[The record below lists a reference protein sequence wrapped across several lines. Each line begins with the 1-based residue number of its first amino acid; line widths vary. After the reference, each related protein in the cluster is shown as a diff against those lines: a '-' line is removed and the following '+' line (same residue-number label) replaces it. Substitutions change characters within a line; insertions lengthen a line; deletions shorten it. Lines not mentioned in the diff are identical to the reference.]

1 MHLRRHIATMSQI
14 VNLESNGLEN
24 LATFLGHDINV
35 HREYYRLPEN
45 TYQLAKCTKMLIAA
59 KRGMG
64 HFSNLVIRN
73 EMPYPLFFWK
83 FDIFVQ
89 YLTSLQIANSL
100 AKNGGGWGDSIES

>member
-64 HFSNLVIRN
+64 HFAGK
-73 EMPYPLFFWK
+73 K
-83 FDIFVQ
+83 FDEIDF
-89 YLTSLQIANSL
+89 N
-100 AKNGGGWGDSIES
+100 IEGNIMALLNDINNHCFEPGYKK